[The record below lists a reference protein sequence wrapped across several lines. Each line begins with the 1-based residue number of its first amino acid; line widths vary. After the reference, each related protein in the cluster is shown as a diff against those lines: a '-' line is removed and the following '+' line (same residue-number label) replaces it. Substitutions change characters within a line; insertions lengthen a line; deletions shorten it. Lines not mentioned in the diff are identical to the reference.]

1 MDSWGF
7 VNWKSISGNVP
18 WSHILVTVATGNLIN
33 FVKSLNEC
41 DIEKSINDLFEFAD
55 GPPFE
60 QIYNSSD
67 WNPVEPVTPSKSAIP
82 VNMLYEKTIVRRGRK
97 VEAIREGLKALSFT
111 RYFGRALH
119 YY

>member
-1 MDSWGF
+1 MKKHFRKCPLESYP
-7 VNWKSISGNVP
+7 SYCGNRK
-18 WSHILVTVATGNLIN
+18 LIN

-67 WNPVEPVTPSKSAIP
+67 WNP
-82 VNMLYEKTIVRRGRK
+82 
-97 VEAIREGLKALSFT
+97 
-111 RYFGRALH
+111 
-119 YY
+119 